1 MSFSGEDTEVL
12 YILVYIKLHI
22 GNDMDSGH
30 YVCDLLDY
38 NTGTWWNC
46 CDDTITK
53 YEVYPNNVYDNLSID
68 NEQKKRKDCILDGS
82 DSIVSIYIL
91 KKIFLHPAPTLFVQ
105 LNQYTKRWNTSRRNK
120 IICNNIHT
128 SIHLWKEDMET
139 VIEKKQ
145 KKVQVK
151 KTILIGTAMMGSKQL
166 SQ

>member
-82 DSIVSIYIL
+82 DSIVSILYI
-91 KKIFLHPAPTLFVQ
+91 KKDILASSTYSFCTVKSV
-105 LNQYTKRWNTSRRNK
+105 Y
-120 IICNNIHT
+120 
-128 SIHLWKEDMET
+128 KEMEH
-139 VIEKKQ
+139 IKEKQ
-145 KKVQVK
+145 NY
-151 KTILIGTAMMGSKQL
+151 M
-166 SQ
+166 